1 VIVTCERCTTQF
13 QLDDAKI
20 PENGIQVQC
29 SRCEHVFAVARETL
43 PDADNPEDLAVDAL
57 LSGSSDDFDNEA
69 DDLLADDAGGDGES
83 DWEFNDDGVIGDSFG
98 SEEPAEDTV
107 EPAGE
112 MSIAEEAVDD
122 LLANVDD
129 MVSLDESALD
139 DAEPE
144 AEDPLGGFELEEP
157 EPDSA
162 EEESVVES
170 PVIEPP
176 PVESPVIEPPPVE
189 APVIESPPVE
199 APAIESP
206 ATASPVIEP
215 PPVVDVSE
223 ELGDLDN
230 WDIFDEPSGAASDAA
245 SPGPA
250 EQTLAPSSGA
260 ASAETGA
267 HLEPAVDISVPLD
280 TGDSKTSLWMTHA
293 RGIAGWAVVTVLLL
307 IGFQGS
313 LAGHSD
319 AVRGSAGHWAGGGFE
334 AEQIEGRWVDNGVA
348 GPIYVVSGRLRR
360 VAGSANHPGA
370 RLEIRLVNAKG
381 RTLDWGPAS
390 VGPEIP
396 NRMLHESNPSQL
408 DSRQSRRAVRLA
420 AGAEDWRTFEAVLAG
435 VPDSAERFELEVSGA
450 PAG

>member
-1 VIVTCERCTTQF
+1 MIVTCKRCATQF

-29 SRCEHVFAVARETL
+29 SRCDHVFSVTREAL
-43 PDADNPEDLAVDAL
+43 PDADSPEGLAVDAL
-57 LSGSSDDFDNEA
+57 LSGSSGNFDDESG
-69 DDLLADDAGGDGES
+69 DLLADDAGGDGES
-83 DWEFNDDGVIGDSFG
+83 DWEFNDDGVIGGSFG

-107 EPAGE
+107 EPDGE

-176 PVESPVIEPPPVE
+176 PVE

-199 APAIESP
+199 APVIESP

-250 EQTLAPSSGA
+250 EQTLAVVENSWFGVKGERTVNVLWFYTNRVRQWYDELSGDVQQVLGSFDDPSSFHA
-260 ASAETGA
+260 FPHYSTIRTHLTATELNLLA
-267 HLEPAVDISVPLD
+267 HLTAWSVANPD
-280 TGDSKTSLWMTHA
+280 NRDQFIEMF
-293 RGIAGWAVVTVLLL
+293 TV
-307 IGFQGS
+307 S
-313 LAGHSD
+313 
-319 AVRGSAGHWAGGGFE
+319 
-334 AEQIEGRWVDNGVA
+334 
-348 GPIYVVSGRLRR
+348 
-360 VAGSANHPGA
+360 
-370 RLEIRLVNAKG
+370 
-381 RTLDWGPAS
+381 
-390 VGPEIP
+390 
-396 NRMLHESNPSQL
+396 
-408 DSRQSRRAVRLA
+408 
-420 AGAEDWRTFEAVLAG
+420 
-435 VPDSAERFELEVSGA
+435 
-450 PAG
+450 